1 MGPILMVDSNHLAA
15 FSKMILERKKFRE
28 PCTYLEWMYF
38 PVGDLERI
46 SAPIFEKCKTE
57 V

>member
-1 MGPILMVDSNHLAA
+1 VGPILMVDSNHLAA